1 MKLAAFD
8 IIGDMVSINAASL
21 RTYTTYKAELFIRE
35 FRMGNDVSSFYC
47 FDEISD
53 PLSVSN
59 KVSFL
64 KEEAYAEF
72 SKPNFRSA
80 LRNSVTGD
88 SHVIKKDDYSSDG
101 NLIFERFYVDFQV
114 SIN

>member
-1 MKLAAFD
+1 MKLAVFNV
-8 IIGDMVSINAASL
+8 IGDMVSINAASL

-35 FRMGNDVSSFYC
+35 FRIGNDVSSFYC
-47 FDEISD
+47 FDEISN

-72 SKPNFRSA
+72 SEPNFYSA
-80 LRNSVTGD
+80 LRNPVTDD
-88 SHVIKKDDYSSDG
+88 SHVIKKDDYSLDG
-101 NLIFERFYVDFQV
+101 NLIFERFYVEFQV
-114 SIN
+114 GTN

>member
-1 MKLAAFD
+1 
-8 IIGDMVSINAASL
+8 MVSINADSL

-35 FRMGNDVSSFYC
+35 FLMGNDVSSFYC

-72 SKPNFRSA
+72 SDPDFHSA
-80 LRNSVTGD
+80 LRNPVTDD
-88 SHVIKKDDYSSDG
+88 SHVIKKDDYSSDN
-101 NLIFERFYVDFQV
+101 NLIFKRFYVDFQV
-114 SIN
+114 GTN